1 MPTLR
6 PLEIDHAVKR
16 GLDFIHRFACKPRNF
31 SNYGSDLLW
40 CFYLISST
48 SKNKQLRTQARAMGK
63 ARALQWRTDFRSLP
77 SDRNADVLVD
87 YLYGSSAA
95 DKLGY
100 TDPRLHAEI
109 MKAIAEFQVAEY
121 LCFDP
126 TKEPPPA
133 NVSERC
139 VCGIVNEPGRRRC
152 LKCRKGLTTLNRYEV
167 GFYALTRT
175 YSADL
180 YGATL
185 GARYADVIRWLPQM
199 RPYCGS
205 DDPEF
210 YDTVYFV
217 THVIYTLNAYGRY
230 RLSPRWLPNEFDF
243 LKTHLQTAIANDD
256 PEMTGEFVDSLKA
269 FGLKSTHPLIRRGIA
284 FLLSKQNHDGSWGDL
299 KFRDAYAR
307 YHSTWTAIDGL
318 RDYAWHSERICFPKL
333 LPALKRSARSNGQP

>member
-1 MPTLR
+1 MATPR
-6 PLEIDHAVKR
+6 PREIEQAVER
-16 GLDFIHRFACKPRNF
+16 GLDFIYHFACKRRNLCD
-31 SNYGSDLLW
+31 YGSDLLW

-48 SKNKQLRTQARAMGK
+48 SKNPALRAQARRMGNER
-63 ARALQWRTDFRSLP
+63 ARQWRKDYPSLP

-95 DKLGY
+95 HKLGY
-100 TDPRLHAEI
+100 TDARLDAEI
-109 MKAIAEFQVAEY
+109 MNAIGEFPAADY

-133 NVSERC
+133 DVSERC
-139 VCGIVNEPGRRRC
+139 VCGVVNERGRKRC
-152 LKCRKGLTTLNRYEV
+152 SKCRKGLTTLNRYEV

-175 YSADL
+175 YSADR
-180 YGATL
+180 YGLSL

-199 RPYCGS
+199 RPYCDS

-230 RLSPRWLPNEFDF
+230 RLSPRWLPQEFDF
-243 LKTHLQTAIANDD
+243 LKTHLRTAISSDD

-269 FGLKSTHPLIRRGIA
+269 FGLKHTHPLIRRGITY
-284 FLLSKQNHDGSWGDL
+284 LLSKQNDDGSWGDL
-299 KFRDAYAR
+299 KFRDGYAR
-307 YHSTWTAIDGL
+307 YHSTWTAVDGL
-318 RDYAWHSERICFPKL
+318 RDYAWHGERICFPKL
-333 LPALKRSARSNGQP
+333 LPALKRCARRNGRP